1 MELLDALYRRRLYCL
16 REQGP
21 LWDMVR
27 RLDACRR
34 GESSPAEIHALFR
47 DCQTLYS
54 LAETLGVEGNLWQA
68 TLTWEILRDENPFA
82 LTCEGRG
89 DTGGTLSRLALH
101 DMECFLTLFCYD
113 FSDLPDGL
121 GAEFADIL
129 RYHAGERRSPCAK
142 TRAGALVS
150 QMRDRLAAS
159 KNAGEARA
167 AMTEFYRAHG
177 TGDFGLYHAFRL
189 DAGGGCPKIMP
200 LTGVAAASLS
210 DLVGCEE
217 QKKRLTENTEAF
229 LAGKPANHVLL
240 YGDGGTGKSTCVR
253 SLLREYADTPLRLI
267 ELGKPL
273 LSELPRLIGEIKGRN
288 YCFIVFIDDLS
299 FEEHETGYKHLK
311 AVIEGGLETMP
322 ENVRIYATSNRRHI
336 VRETWN
342 DKSDM
347 EHTGDVHR
355 SDTVE
360 EKLSLVSRFGV
371 AINFSAPNRKQYHAI
386 VRALAAKQ
394 LPFPVDDGAL
404 ITGANAWEIRRG
416 GVSGRTAQQYIDHL
430 AGKKE

>member
-1 MELLDALYRRRLYCL
+1 MELLDAFYRLRLYCL
-16 REQGP
+16 HSRVP

-34 GESSPAEIHALFR
+34 GESSPAEVHAFFR
-47 DCQTLYS
+47 DCQALYS

-68 TLTWEILRDENPFA
+68 YLTWEILRDENPFA
-82 LTCEGRG
+82 LSCEGLG

-101 DMECFLTLFCYD
+101 DMECFLTLFRYD

-121 GAEFADIL
+121 GAEFTDIL
-129 RYHAGERRSPCAK
+129 RYQAGERRHPE
-142 TRAGALVS
+142 TPAGALVHK
-150 QMRDRLAAS
+150 MRGRLAAS
-159 KNAGEARA
+159 RDNYASVIAV
-167 AMTEFYRAHG
+167 TDFYHAHG
-177 TGDFGLYHAFRL
+177 VGDFGLYHAFRL
-189 DAGGGCPKIMP
+189 DGSGDRPKIMP
-200 LTGVAAASLS
+200 LTGVPAASLS

-273 LSELPRLIGEIKGRN
+273 LSELPRLIGEIKDRN
-288 YCFIVFIDDLS
+288 YRFIIFIDDLS
-299 FEEHETGYKHLK
+299 FEEHETEYKHLK

-322 ENVRIYATSNRRHI
+322 ENIRIYATSNRRHI

-386 VRALAAKQ
+386 VRALAKKQ

-404 ITGANAWEIRRG
+404 ITGANAWEIRHG
-416 GVSGRTAQQYIDHL
+416 GVSGRTAQQYIDYL
-430 AGKKE
+430 AGKTE

>member
-1 MELLDALYRRRLYCL
+1 MELFDAFYRRRLYCL
-16 REQGP
+16 RERSP
-21 LWDMVR
+21 LWDIASR
-27 RLDACRR
+27 ICGRERL
-34 GESSPAEIHALFR
+34 SPTETTALFR
-47 DCQTLYS
+47 GHQTFFS
-54 LAETLGVEGNLWQA
+54 LAEKLGLEGNLWQA
-68 TLTWEILRDENPFA
+68 YLTWEILRDENPFA
-82 LTCEGRG
+82 LSCEGRG
-89 DTGGTLSRLALH
+89 DTGGTLSRLARH
-101 DMECFLTLFCYD
+101 DMECFLTLFRYD

-121 GAEFADIL
+121 GAAFEDIL
-129 RYHAGERRSPCAK
+129 RYQTSGRQPETH
-142 TRAGALVS
+142 AGALVS
-150 QMRDRLAAS
+150 QMRGRLAAS
-159 KNAGEARA
+159 KNAGEALA
-167 AMTEFYRAHG
+167 AVTEFYRVHG
-177 TGDFGLYHAFRL
+177 AGDLGLYHAFRL
-189 DAGGGCPKIMP
+189 DTGHSKHLRIAP
-200 LTGVAAASLS
+200 LTGIAAASLS

-273 LSELPRLIGEIKGRN
+273 LSELPRLIGEIKDRN
-288 YCFIVFIDDLS
+288 YRFIVFIDDLS
-299 FEEHETGYKHLK
+299 FEEHETEYKHLK

-347 EHTGDVHR
+347 EYTGDVHR

-404 ITGANAWEIRRG
+404 ITGANAWEIRHG
-416 GVSGRTAQQYIDHL
+416 GVSGRTAQQFIDYL
-430 AGKKE
+430 AGKR